1 MLRCKT
7 YCYYVPSQLSACTS
21 NDGLVAK
28 MTKEEAERLIT
39 ERYQSLPPK
48 LKVAA
53 RYVLDSPK
61 EVAIQS
67 MRTVAGHA
75 KLQPAA
81 MLRLARELGFDNYES
96 FRALYVNW
104 LSASDTTYVARAAS
118 LRGRRAGRGAGKLLS
133 DIYDIEV
140 GSLDRTLGATN
151 AAAFE
156 DSTKLLLASR
166 RIYILGLRSL
176 FPAAYYLD
184 YTCRLFT
191 DKSVLMSGVGG
202 TVADELRRA
211 TNKDAIVAFSFEQ
224 YAQLTVDAVRYAAE
238 RRVKIVAITDSV
250 VSPIAE
256 QASALLLAPNAG
268 ASLFPSILPAMVI
281 AHALASLMTAAGGA
295 ATLREIGQ
303 SEAQLKR
310 LRAYHAR

>member
-1 MLRCKT
+1 
-7 YCYYVPSQLSACTS
+7 
-21 NDGLVAK
+21 
-28 MTKEEAERLIT
+28 MTKEETDKLIT
-39 ERYQSLPPK
+39 ERFQSLPPK
-48 LKVAA
+48 LKIAA

-67 MRTVAGHA
+67 MRTVAAHA

-104 LSASDTTYVARAAS
+104 LSAGDTTYVARATS
-118 LRGRRAGRGAGKLLS
+118 LRRRRGTRGPEKLLS
-133 DIYDIEV
+133 DIYNIEV
-140 GSLDRTLGATN
+140 GSLDRTLGASN

-156 DSTKLLLASR
+156 RAAKLLLNSR

-191 DKSVLMSGVGG
+191 DKSVLMGGVGG
-202 TVADELRRA
+202 TIADELRRA
-211 TNKDAIVAFSFEQ
+211 THQDAIVAFSFEQ
-224 YAQLTVDAVRYAAE
+224 YAQLTVDIVRYAAE

-256 QASALLLAPNAG
+256 HASVLLLAPNAG
-268 ASLFPSILPAMVI
+268 ASLFPSNLPAMVV
-281 AHALASLMTAAGGA
+281 AHALASLMIAAGGA
-295 ATLREIGQ
+295 TTIEEIGK

-310 LRAYHAR
+310 LRAYTNR